1 MPQEVHTSESSQSAP
16 AHPLDGIPQ
25 GLHSLPPVPKDFQ
38 QTRRLATTLALYP
51 SHKRTDEALSSEVM
65 LSICEYPLPEEFD
78 GFVLDGCDAGGE
90 GPDVLP
96 DAEQPPG
103 QHDEPT
109 PTHRSSWPPSFAHIS
124 DLDGAL
130 VDALPESMSSPSSS
144 LIRQTDDAHTSSQSC
159 GVGTFNGL
167 HENSAISSSI
177 DTSQPF
183 DALLT
188 DMGDGGLT
196 EDFAISPSYM
206 SLMQPNYRTG
216 GLDWLSFDIDHGPQN
231 LQLDTLNNLYIP
243 ESWPSN
249 MDQRDHETEG
259 TSDHGGDDRT
269 QHVRTHAETTR
280 NIPSTRSPNLQLS
293 TTSWPF
299 DQAHDSMPHRYRLPP
314 LRDVL
319 SGCWR
324 ANRPAQTT
332 LVDGFIRILSESPLP
347 QLANLRDTHA
357 VQAFGDLQRLVD
369 SYFDRFHDVQ
379 AILHK
384 PTWAMSLC
392 PPALLTAMAC
402 IGALLSD
409 KESDAE
415 LSWAL
420 GEICSTMIT
429 WMGASDATNYGD
441 VSYLNA
447 LCLHQIY
454 SLGSGNRQ
462 LYQSADRSRGTLIGG
477 LRGMGLLKP
486 RSAVS
491 LDERGENI
499 PISEDNQAL
508 THEWKNWIMRESGRR
523 AAWAAFEYDCSLC
536 TLTSRRGVVDL
547 SELPSLLPCPESIWN
562 ATSAQAWS
570 ALMSRLGPGSSR
582 PSLSLVL
589 KLALAG
595 EQTPSFLG
603 SWAKRLCSQVMGRLL
618 WDLWQLEVVAMPE
631 YCGLGSIISAHRDTK
646 KSLLKSLNNMVDA
659 LAAPSTTS
667 DLISYNIASLLCH
680 YSHLCAA
687 NGVLDLV
694 IYIVRNLVSS
704 APQQHNGIEVAR
716 ARLKLTFA
724 KDPKTARRLC
734 WHATQI
740 VTIANEYLVSAPCEI
755 MRVFMG
761 YIFIIAYSTYGPHRT
776 ASPSDW
782 RAGELWVCS
791 RYWYRQLRPRY
802 QSRRPRDATEVEMLG
817 IGW

>member
-1 MPQEVHTSESSQSAP
+1 
-16 AHPLDGIPQ
+16 
-25 GLHSLPPVPKDFQ
+25 
-38 QTRRLATTLALYP
+38 
-51 SHKRTDEALSSEVM
+51 
-65 LSICEYPLPEEFD
+65 
-78 GFVLDGCDAGGE
+78 
-90 GPDVLP
+90 
-96 DAEQPPG
+96 
-103 QHDEPT
+103 
-109 PTHRSSWPPSFAHIS
+109 
-124 DLDGAL
+124 
-130 VDALPESMSSPSSS
+130 MSSSTSS
-144 LIRQTDDAHTSSQSC
+144 LMRQTDDAHTSSQSY
-159 GVGTFNGL
+159 GVGSFDGL
-167 HENSAISSSI
+167 HEDSAIPSSI

-183 DALLT
+183 DASLT
-188 DMGDGGLT
+188 DIGDGALT
-196 EDFAISPSYM
+196 EGFAISPSYM

-216 GLDWLSFDIDHGPQN
+216 GLDWLSFDIDHSPQN

-243 ESWPSN
+243 ESWPLN
-249 MDQRDHETEG
+249 INQRDHETEG
-259 TSDHGGDDRT
+259 TSDHGVNDRT
-269 QHVRTHAETTR
+269 QHMRTHAETTR
-280 NIPSTRSPNLQLS
+280 DIPPIRSPNLQLS

-299 DQAHDSMPHRYRLPP
+299 DQAHDSTPHRYRLPP

-319 SGCWR
+319 SGRWR
-324 ANRPAQTT
+324 ANQSDQITV
-332 LVDGFIRILSESPLP
+332 VDGFIRILSESPLP

-384 PTWAMSLC
+384 PTWAMSSC
-392 PPALLTAMAC
+392 SPALLTAMAC

-409 KESDAE
+409 RESDAE

-429 WMGASDATNYGD
+429 WMGASDTRNYGD
-441 VSYLNA
+441 VSYLNS

-462 LYQSADRSRGTLIGG
+462 LYQSADRSRGILIGG

-499 PISEDNQAL
+499 PISEDDQAL

-562 ATSAQAWS
+562 ATSAQAWC

-646 KSLLKSLNNMVDA
+646 KSLLKSLNNIVDA

-724 KDPKTARRLC
+724 RDPKTARRLC

-740 VTIANEYLVSAPCEI
+740 VAIANEYLVSAPCEI

-776 ASPSDW
+776 TSPSEYSHSVRLDVHDHHLSQRRVVVKW
-782 RAGELWVCS
+782 IQAGGPASFGSVHDIGTDSCVPTIS
-791 RYWYRQLRPRY
+791 H
-802 QSRRPRDATEVEMLG
+802 DAQEMLQKLKCWG
-817 IGW
+817 LAV